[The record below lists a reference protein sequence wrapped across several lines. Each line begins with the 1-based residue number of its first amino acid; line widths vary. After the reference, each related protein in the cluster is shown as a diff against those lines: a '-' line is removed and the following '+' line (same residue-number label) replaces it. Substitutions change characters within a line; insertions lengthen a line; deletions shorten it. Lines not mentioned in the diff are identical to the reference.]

1 MLCGELRGKEIPKT
15 EGYMYTY
22 DWFIFLY
29 NIETNNIRKQL
40 YSNKKLL
47 KTWEYPIYDRGL
59 DRYFEH

>member
-1 MLCGELRGKEIPKT
+1 VLCGELRGKEIPKK
-15 EGYMYTY
+15 EGFMYTH

-47 KTWEYPIYDRGL
+47 KTWEYPIYDHGL